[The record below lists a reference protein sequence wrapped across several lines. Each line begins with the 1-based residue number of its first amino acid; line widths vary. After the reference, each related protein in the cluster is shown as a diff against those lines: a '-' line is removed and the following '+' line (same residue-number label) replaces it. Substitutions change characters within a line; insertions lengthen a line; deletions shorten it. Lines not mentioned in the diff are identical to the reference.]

1 MGDLR
6 EEIAKGNARFGEYV
20 RKGDVAGLAS
30 LYTADACLM
39 PANSPAIVG
48 REKIREFWGAA
59 AQAMGIKDAVLTTV
73 ELVGEGDT
81 VAVAATFTGTH
92 TAPLRHIDRAD
103 DPPTNKKGRAVIHVF
118 YRIAD
123 GKFVESWEVL
133 EQMTMMQQLGV
144 IPT

>member
-6 EEIAKGNARFGEYV
+6 EEIAKSNARFGEYV

-30 LYTADACLM
+30 LYTEDAYLM

-81 VAVAATFTGTH
+81 VTEYGEYRLKVQPEGQKAGEDVGKYVVLWKKTPEGWKLHWDIFNTDMP
-92 TAPLRHIDRAD
+92 AP
-103 DPPTNKKGRAVIHVF
+103 
-118 YRIAD
+118 
-123 GKFVESWEVL
+123 
-133 EQMTMMQQLGV
+133 
-144 IPT
+144 